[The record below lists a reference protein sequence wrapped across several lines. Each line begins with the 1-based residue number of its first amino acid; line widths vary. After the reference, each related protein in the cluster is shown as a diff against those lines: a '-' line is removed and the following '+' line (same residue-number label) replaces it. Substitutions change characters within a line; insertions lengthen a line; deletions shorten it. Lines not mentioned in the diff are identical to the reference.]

1 MKTILHLKKVAMVG
15 AAALIFGATPALA
28 DSPPTRSA
36 TAMPS
41 HDGFAHAGFFRFAGF
56 DGWRGRGW
64 GWGHGG
70 WGDGHGHQGDNHGHQ
85 GDNHGHHGDHGHGH
99 GHGGGDGGNPCSPG

>member
-1 MKTILHLKKVAMVG
+1 MKTILHLHKVAMVG

-36 TAMPS
+36 TAVPS
-41 HDGFAHAGFFRFAGF
+41 HDGFAHAGFVRFAGW
-56 DGWRGRGW
+56 DGWRGR

-70 WGDGHGHQGDNHGHQ
+70 WGDGRGHQGDNRGHQ

-99 GHGGGDGGNPCSPG
+99 GGGDGGNPCSPG